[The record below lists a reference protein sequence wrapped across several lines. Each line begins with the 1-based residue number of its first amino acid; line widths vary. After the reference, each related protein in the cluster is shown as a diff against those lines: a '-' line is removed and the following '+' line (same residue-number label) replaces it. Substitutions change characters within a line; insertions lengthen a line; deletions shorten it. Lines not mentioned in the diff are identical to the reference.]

1 MAKKSHTHTARST
14 TARRPATTS
23 AKVALMRTPDSTEN
37 ASPSNTT
44 TTIAPSLN
52 EKRVTAP
59 TISRTVPA
67 ARPAPAVPAARPA
80 SPPSRT
86 ARSNRALEAAR
97 KTTTRRTLI
106 RAENFAYVRSDLVKI
121 LILAAI
127 MFAFMIV
134 LHFTVHV

>member
-1 MAKKSHTHTARST
+1 
-14 TARRPATTS
+14 
-23 AKVALMRTPDSTEN
+23 MRTPDSTEN
-37 ASPSNTT
+37 ESSATT
-44 TTIAPSLN
+44 RTTIAPTLN

-59 TISRTVPA
+59 TINRTVPA
-67 ARPAPAVPAARPA
+67 ARPAPAAPSARPA
-80 SPPSRT
+80 APPSRT

-121 LILAAI
+121 LVLAAI

-134 LHFTVHV
+134 LHFTLHV